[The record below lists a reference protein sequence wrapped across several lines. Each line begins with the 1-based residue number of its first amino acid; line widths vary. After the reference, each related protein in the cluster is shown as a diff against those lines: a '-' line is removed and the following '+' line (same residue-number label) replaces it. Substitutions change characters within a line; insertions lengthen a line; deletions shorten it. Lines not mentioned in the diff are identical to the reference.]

1 MAKRRV
7 RGKIA
12 IRTDRI
18 TIVHPVQ
25 EPVSLWCPVCRSN
38 SSMVVP
44 EEAARRRSIDIRT
57 IYRWIETGTIHVI
70 EVSEGILVCLN
81 SIHS

>member
-1 MAKRRV
+1 
-7 RGKIA
+7 
-12 IRTDRI
+12 
-18 TIVHPVQ
+18 
-25 EPVSLWCPVCRSN
+25 
-38 SSMVVP
+38 VP

-81 SIHS
+81 SIASIGGNK